1 MNRNRLC
8 QLGLLTLLATISFP
22 ALSKDRFL
30 VGDRVQESEIAGQQE
45 AASEGP
51 DSQYCMPGEFERQQA
66 ILVASGRLATYFPET
81 LTDIAQ
87 AVRGRVLLVA
97 LVDSDEEE
105 SLVGNVLRP
114 LNLADDNVR
123 VMELALDTQWIRDYG
138 PLFVRGESG
147 RIAIV
152 DATYQNEDRRQDDGV
167 PQALGNAVGIPVVQL
182 PLVVEGGNL
191 LSNGNG
197 LFLATSALLCKN
209 EPGGTDGGSVREQ
222 LASHLGCEH
231 LVVLDPLV
239 GEPTGHVDM
248 FATFTDSRTVV
259 LAACDPE
266 ADPANAALLDG
277 NAARLAAVPAPYGPL
292 RVVRI
297 PMPPHIDGVWRT
309 YNNVIFANG
318 ALLMPTYGRLDRQGE
333 RIAAERFSE
342 MLPGWQI
349 LPIDASA
356 LIRMD
361 GALHCISM
369 NVPADR

>member
-1 MNRNRLC
+1 MNPNHLRLF
-8 QLGLLTLLATISFP
+8 GLLILLATICFP
-22 ALSKDRFL
+22 ALSKDRFST
-30 VGDRVQESEIAGQQE
+30 GSRAKESQIAGQQE
-45 AASEGP
+45 ATTEGP
-51 DSQYCMPGEFERQQA
+51 DSRFCMPGEFERQQA

-81 LTDIAQ
+81 LTEIAQ

-105 SLVGNVLRP
+105 SLVGNMLRQ
-114 LNLADDNVR
+114 LNLADDDVR
-123 VMELALDTQWIRDYG
+123 AIQLALDTQWIRDYG

-152 DATYQNEDRRQDDGV
+152 DATYQNEDRRQDDDV
-167 PQALGNAVGIPVVQL
+167 PQALGKAVGIRVVQL

-197 LFLATSALLCKN
+197 LFLTTSALLGKN
-209 EPGGTDGGSVREQ
+209 EPGGTGEDSVREQ

-248 FATFTDSRTVV
+248 FATFTDSQTVV

-266 ADPANAALLDG
+266 ADPANAAILDG
-277 NAARLAAVPAPYGPL
+277 NAARLVAVPPPYGPL

-333 RIAAERFSE
+333 RTAAERFSE
-342 MLPGWQI
+342 ILPNWQI
-349 LPIDASA
+349 VPIDASA

>member
-1 MNRNRLC
+1 MNPNRLR
-8 QLGLLTLLATISFP
+8 LFGLLILLVAMCFP

-30 VGDRVQESEIAGQQE
+30 TGGHANELRTAEDQEP
-45 AASEGP
+45 AAQGP
-51 DSQYCMPGEFERQQA
+51 DLRFCMPGEFERQQA

-105 SLVGNVLRP
+105 SLVGNMLRP
-114 LNLADDNVR
+114 LNLADDNLR
-123 VMELALDTQWIRDYG
+123 AFRLALDTQWIRDYG

-147 RIAIV
+147 QIAIV

-167 PQALGNAVGIPVVQL
+167 PQALGKAVGIPVVQL

-191 LSNGNG
+191 LSNGKG
-197 LFLATSALLCKN
+197 LFLTTSALLCKN
-209 EPGGTDGGSVREQ
+209 DPDGTDDGSVREQ

-248 FATFTDSRTVV
+248 FATFTDSQTVV
-259 LAACDPE
+259 LAACDSE
-266 ADPANAALLDG
+266 ADPVNAALLDG
-277 NAARLAAVPAPYGPL
+277 NAARLAAVPPPYGPL

-333 RIAAERFSE
+333 RIAAERFEE

-349 LPIDASA
+349 VPIDASA